1 MGTATITIEDSE
13 NGALEFGLRLDSEFD
28 VKSGA
33 HQVANII
40 LNHLDEIM
48 ERKQDGREAG

>member
-1 MGTATITIEDSE
+1 MGKATITIEDSE